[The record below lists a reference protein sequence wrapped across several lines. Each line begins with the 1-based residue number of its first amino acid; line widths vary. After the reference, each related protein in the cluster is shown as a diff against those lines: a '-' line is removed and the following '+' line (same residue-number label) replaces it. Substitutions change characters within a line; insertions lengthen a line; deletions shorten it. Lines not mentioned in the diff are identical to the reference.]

1 MLGPCQAFVVDVMDS
16 SSLTVS
22 SLSSSSSLSSPSSSP
37 QHRSRTRSPGSPSTS
52 RRTLDAASPS
62 KVDDARQQ
70 ARLLCALLRRQRTD
84 WESRVA
90 DLENDKVLPLLCY
103 RAGTATVL
111 PTLSSYLSQ
120 ALPVSMTLS
129 SHRVNERDLPCV
141 TVACCRCLPPGA
153 GVFVVDVAVVANS
166 V

>member
-22 SLSSSSSLSSPSSSP
+22 SLSSSSSLSSPSSP

-90 DLENDKVLPLLCY
+90 DLENDKVLPSLLLLCCPHSHLF
-103 RAGTATVL
+103 V
-111 PTLSSYLSQ
+111 PT
-120 ALPVSMTLS
+120 LPVSMTLS

-153 GVFVVDVAVVANS
+153 GVFVVDVAVVANT